1 LAVADPIFAVFI
13 STAAFDWVIQGIMGT
28 TTDVAADSVSLKLA
42 DGVAGSMTKAV
53 ASGALPE
60 GGPGL
65 KAPNQCAGT
74 KGAEWGL

>member
-1 LAVADPIFAVFI
+1 VVFI

-42 DGVAGSMTKAV
+42 DSIAGSVTKVV

-60 GGPGL
+60 GGLGL
-65 KAPNQCAGT
+65 KVPNQCVGT
-74 KGAEWGL
+74 KGADWGL